1 MSPLQSLAAQW
12 KMLNLMAGAFA
23 QRLVH
28 RGIRN
33 PQRAVQ
39 EAEALEVWCQSAGV
53 MLFVQIQA
61 QECAATSSKEDRD
74 ALTHLRQMVY
84 AVQALLFVLGRIK
97 ARLMVA
103 CRRPP
108 EMGLPHAAFMAGEA
122 PVFGD
127 PLLDP
132 G

>member
-1 MSPLQSLAAQW
+1 MSPLQRLASQW
-12 KMLNLMAGAFA
+12 KMLNLMAVALA
-23 QRLVH
+23 QRLVQ

-61 QECAATSSKEDRD
+61 QECAASSKEDQ
-74 ALTHLRQMVY
+74 AAPTQLKQMVY

-97 ARLMVA
+97 ARLMAA
-103 CRRPP
+103 CHRPP
-108 EMGLPHAAFMAGEA
+108 EMGLRHAAFMAGEA
-122 PVFGD
+122 PVFGA

>member
-1 MSPLQSLAAQW
+1 MSPLQRLAAQW
-12 KMLNLMAGAFA
+12 KMLNLMAVALA
-23 QRLVH
+23 QRLVQ

-61 QECAATSSKEDRD
+61 QECAASSKEDRA
-74 ALTHLRQMVY
+74 ALTQLKQMVY
-84 AVQALLFVLGRIK
+84 AVQALLFVLSRIK
-97 ARLMVA
+97 ARLMAA
-103 CRRPP
+103 CRRPF
-108 EMGLPHAAFMAGEA
+108 EIGLRHAAFVAGE
-122 PVFGD
+122 PPMFGD